1 MSNRPSQVRD
11 SVGLLWLVAV
21 AGTGLAIWAACTN
34 FGDLSYRTC
43 ATPAATHAAPA
54 SRQAVPASARF
65 TPDSEPAWGLAVV
78 SPSPVTPDLAS
89 APKLEFACAG

>member
-1 MSNRPSQVRD
+1 MSKRPAQVRD

-43 ATPAATHAAPA
+43 ATPATTRAAPV
-54 SRQAVPASARF
+54 SRQAAAASARV
-65 TPDSEPAWGLAVV
+65 TPVSGPATGLAGVA
-78 SPSPVTPDLAS
+78 PPPVARDLAS
-89 APKLEFACAG
+89 TPELEFACAG